1 MLLAISNNT
10 LAPSLH
16 AANNLDHLLEL
27 LELMMAARF
36 VCNDT
41 TTSPSATLALTSA
54 LSTMYSALPAA
65 LPKHLSAVSLDG
77 LSFHH
82 EPPSGPAA
90 LRRPTTSAAFATPS
104 RLLGAHDSTCVTD
117 FTAASPHEL
126 FVMSRSTADPAATL
140 FSSSRNQATAGYC
153 DLKPHTLD
161 EPDRRSSMLSLVAG
175 GSCW

>member
-1 MLLAISNNT
+1 MLLANT

-54 LSTMYSALPAA
+54 LSTMYSALPA
-65 LPKHLSAVSLDG
+65 LPKYLSAVSLDG

-90 LRRPTTSAAFATPS
+90 LRRPTTSAPFATSTPS
-104 RLLGAHDSTCVTD
+104 RLLGANDSTCVTG